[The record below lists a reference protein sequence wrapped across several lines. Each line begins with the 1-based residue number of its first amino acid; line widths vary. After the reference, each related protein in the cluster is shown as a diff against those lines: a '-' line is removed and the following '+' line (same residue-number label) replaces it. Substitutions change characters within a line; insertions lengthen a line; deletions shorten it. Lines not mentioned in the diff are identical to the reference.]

1 MGRLNNIIRLLRPK
15 HWVKGMFLFAA
26 PFFGGE
32 LLSWG
37 TLSAAPIAFLA
48 FSFAAS
54 ASYIIN
60 DIADRKTDRLHPDKR
75 QRPIASGEVS
85 IATGTAIVALL
96 LTVSAAMSY
105 FINYTFLA
113 YIIVY
118 LSIQTFYSMSFKNT
132 AVLDIFCIASG
143 FVVRVLAGGAAFAVP
158 ISDWLFLSMFM
169 ISLMLATGKRIGE
182 AKLLH
187 ENAAAHRESL
197 TGFTPGLLNDILL
210 ITAAASLVFYAMYTI
225 EQYKNFLYTV
235 PVVTF
240 GLFRYLMLAKEG
252 RGDPTDAMTGDRLLS
267 LTVILWLLSV
277 GIIRYGRLWG
287 IN

>member
-1 MGRLNNIIRLLRPK
+1 MNNIVRLLRPK
-15 HWVKGMFLFAA
+15 HWVKNMFLFAA

-37 TLSAAPIAFLA
+37 TLSVAPLAFIA

-60 DIADRKTDRLHPDKR
+60 DIADRKADCLHPEKR
-75 QRPIASGEVS
+75 QRPIACGEVS
-85 IATGTAIVALL
+85 LATGAALAVVL
-96 LTVSAAMSY
+96 LTVSAAMAF
-105 FINYTFLA
+105 FIDYSFLA

-118 LSIQTFYSMSFKNT
+118 LAIQACYSIYFKNA

-187 ENAAAHRESL
+187 EKAAAHRESL
-197 TGFTPGLLNDILL
+197 TGFTPALLNDILL
-210 ITAAASLVFYAMYTI
+210 ITAASSLVFYAMYTI
-225 EQYKNFLYTV
+225 EQYKNFIYTV

-240 GLFRYLMLAKEG
+240 GLFRYLLLAKEG
-252 RGDPTDAMTGDRLLS
+252 RGDPTDAMTGDRLLA
-267 LTVILWLLSV
+267 LTVIIWLLSV
-277 GIIRYGRLWG
+277 GMIRYGRLG
-287 IN
+287 G